1 METLQMEN
9 KYKVESPANQM
20 SKDETM
26 KEKNNDIKG
35 SFKKIIKRIRVNIKI
50 KKLIR
55 GQTKILN
62 WRVKLNWKI
71 TLTIGKT
78 NQKNEG

>member
-1 METLQMEN
+1 
-9 KYKVESPANQM
+9 
-20 SKDETM
+20 
-26 KEKNNDIKG
+26 
-35 SFKKIIKRIRVNIKI
+35 VNIKI

>member
-62 WRVKLNWKI
+62 
-71 TLTIGKT
+71 
-78 NQKNEG
+78 